1 MTEKRCTI
9 HNGQIILD
17 GFPLSNEKA
26 AALINELLE
35 EIRIFKIKDVR
46 KLFSRRK
53 LESFHDNIFE
63 VIDKKIA
70 EYEEKNHDAN
80 CGDCICVKYYNQIEC
95 LKELKKDLDNEM
107 DYVSDEDKM
116 RLAFAE
122 LLNQQGV
129 DTGVDVD
136 KLLGE
141 KIKEARMNFQ
151 NRGDFK

>member
-35 EIRIFKIKDVR
+35 EIRIFKIKDEM

-70 EYEEKNHDAN
+70 GYEEKNHDAN
-80 CGDCICVKYYNQIEC
+80 CGDCICVKYYTQIEC

-136 KLLGE
+136 KVLGE
-141 KIKEARMNFQ
+141 KIKEAMDEFS
-151 NRGDFK
+151 K